1 MKVYLGPY
9 VLHCS
14 THEFEQSYL
23 AMMHKVEYGWQV
35 EEEEYTKLDKTVI
48 WLIDKWQDV
57 LNITI
62 NKFFAWKNR
71 KIKVRIDDYD
81 VWSADHTLAYI
92 IHPILV
98 KLKENKHGSPLVD
111 DEDVPDHLKST
122 AAPPKENEYDTDDNH
137 HDRWGWV
144 LDEMIWAFSQI
155 LDDNAD
161 AQFHTGKS
169 DIKWE
174 ETEINGKKMYEMVR
188 GPEDTHEFDRE
199 GYDKWNA
206 RISNGLILFGKYYRG
221 LWD

>member
-1 MKVYLGPY
+1 MKVYIGPY
-9 VLHCS
+9 VPHWS
-14 THEFEQSYL
+14 THEFEKSYL

-35 EEEEYTKLDKTVI
+35 EEEEYTKLDKAVI

-57 LNITI
+57 LNLTI

-81 VWSADHTLAYI
+81 VWSVDHTLAHI
-92 IHPILV
+92 IHPILI
-98 KLKENKHGSPLVD
+98 KLRENKHGSPLVD

-161 AQFHTGKS
+161 DQFHTGKS

-174 ETEINGKKMYEMVR
+174 QTEINGKKMYEMVR
-188 GPEDTHEFDRE
+188 GTEDTHVFDRE

-206 RISNGLILFGKYYRG
+206 RISNGLILFGKYYRA

>member
-1 MKVYLGPY
+1 MKVYIGPY
-9 VLHCS
+9 TPHWS
-14 THEFEQSYL
+14 TQQLEQSYL

-35 EEEEYTKLDKTVI
+35 EEEEYTKLDKVVI

-57 LNITI
+57 LNLTI

-71 KIKVRIDDYD
+71 KIKVHIDGYD

-92 IHPILV
+92 IHPTLV
-98 KLKENKHGSPLVD
+98 KLREVMHGSPLVD
-111 DEDVPDHLKST
+111 DEDVPDYLKST

-137 HDRWGWV
+137 HDRWKWV

-155 LDDNAD
+155 LDENAD
-161 AQFHTGKS
+161 SQFHTGNY
-169 DIKWE
+169 DIRWE
-174 ETEINGKKMYEMVR
+174 ETVINGKKMYEMVH
-188 GPEDTHEFDRE
+188 GPNNTHEFDRE

>member
-1 MKVYLGPY
+1 
-9 VLHCS
+9 
-14 THEFEQSYL
+14 
-23 AMMHKVEYGWQV
+23 MMHKVEYGWQV
-35 EEEEYTKLDKTVI
+35 EEEEYTKLDKVVI

-57 LNITI
+57 LNLTI

-71 KIKVRIDDYD
+71 KIKVHIDGYD

-92 IHPILV
+92 IHPTLV
-98 KLKENKHGSPLVD
+98 KLREVMHGSPLVD
-111 DEDVPDHLKST
+111 DEDVPDYLKST

-137 HDRWGWV
+137 HDRWKWV

-155 LDDNAD
+155 LDENAD
-161 AQFHTGKS
+161 SQFHTGNY
-169 DIKWE
+169 DIRWE
-174 ETEINGKKMYEMVR
+174 ETVINGKKMYEMVH
-188 GPEDTHEFDRE
+188 GPNNTHEFDRE

>member
-1 MKVYLGPY
+1 
-9 VLHCS
+9 
-14 THEFEQSYL
+14 
-23 AMMHKVEYGWQV
+23 MMHKVEYGWQV

-71 KIKVRIDDYD
+71 KIKVHIDGYD

-92 IHPILV
+92 IHPTLV
-98 KLKENKHGSPLVD
+98 KLREVMHGSPLVD
-111 DEDVPDHLKST
+111 DEDVPDYLKST

-137 HDRWGWV
+137 HDRWKWV

-155 LDDNAD
+155 LDENAD
-161 AQFHTGKS
+161 SQFHTGNY
-169 DIKWE
+169 DIRWE
-174 ETEINGKKMYEMVR
+174 ETEINGKKMYEMVH
-188 GPEDTHEFDRE
+188 GPNNTHEFDRE

>member
-9 VLHCS
+9 SPHWS
-14 THEFEQSYL
+14 TQNAEDSYL

-35 EEEEYTKLDKTVI
+35 EEEEYTKLDKAVI

-57 LNITI
+57 LNLTI
-62 NKFFAWKNR
+62 NKYFAWKSR
-71 KIKVRIDDYD
+71 KIKVRIDYYD

-92 IHPILV
+92 IHPVLL
-98 KLKENKHGSPLVD
+98 KLREVKHGSPLVD

-174 ETEINGKKMYEMVR
+174 DTEINGKKMYEMVR

>member
-1 MKVYLGPY
+1 MKVYIGPY
-9 VLHCS
+9 TPHWS
-14 THEFEQSYL
+14 TQQLEQSYL

-35 EEEEYTKLDKTVI
+35 EEEEYTKLDKVVI

-57 LNITI
+57 LNLTI

-71 KIKVRIDDYD
+71 KIKVHIDGYD

-92 IHPILV
+92 IHPTLV
-98 KLKENKHGSPLVD
+98 KLREVMHGSPLVD
-111 DEDVPDHLKST
+111 DEDVPDYLKST

-137 HDRWGWV
+137 HDRWKWV

-155 LDDNAD
+155 LDENAD
-161 AQFHTGKS
+161 SQFHTGNY
-169 DIKWE
+169 DIRWE
-174 ETEINGKKMYEMVR
+174 ETEINGKKMYEMVH
-188 GPEDTHEFDRE
+188 GPNNTHEFDRE